1 MKFLIITF
9 AIAGAFAAIP
19 SLDLRTGDENVELGS
34 VITDLIN
41 KTINSLIENL
51 DEPLVLDDINVD
63 ENSEGLSGTIDVTNI
78 KISGLKSLVAT
89 YIDVNLIS
97 KIMNITI
104 HIPDINLQFA
114 ANVDVV
120 LAELI
125 PLYGAGKNSIDL
137 SEIELTITGLIDIHD
152 LKHIKVQDVGVLIH
166 LDSATFNFNGLLN
179 NVEFTALINT
189 MLTDNV
195 AAFINDND
203 ALLSKVLGQI
213 IEDIVN
219 QNTTMENFESF
230 P

>member
-9 AIAGAFAAIP
+9 ALAGAIAAIP

-166 LDSATFNFNGLLN
+166 LDSATFNLNGLLN